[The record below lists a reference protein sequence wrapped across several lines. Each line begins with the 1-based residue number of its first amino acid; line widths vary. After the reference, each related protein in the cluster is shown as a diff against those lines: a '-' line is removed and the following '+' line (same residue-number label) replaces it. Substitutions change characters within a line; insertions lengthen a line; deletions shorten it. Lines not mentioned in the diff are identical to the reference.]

1 LILPTIAII
10 GRPNVGKSTLVN
22 RLCQSNDAIVF
33 DKPGVTRDRTY
44 QNASWGGKEFQIV
57 DTGGL
62 VFDDDSEF
70 LPEIRTQVFLALEEA
85 SLALLVVDGNQGV
98 TDGDLS
104 IAKWLRNS
112 SCKTI
117 VAVNKCESTTLGI
130 SLASEFWKLGL
141 GEPYP
146 VSAIHG
152 SGTGDLL
159 DLVIG
164 ELPENNIQ
172 DEEEKIMMSIIGRPN
187 VGKSTLVNR
196 LCQSNDAIVFDKP
209 GVTRDRT
216 YQNAS
221 WGGKEFQIVD
231 TGGLVFDDDSEFL
244 PEIRTQVFLALEEAS
259 LALLVVDGNQGVTDG
274 DLSIAKWLRNS
285 SCKTIVAVNKCES
298 TTLGISLASEFWK
311 LGLGEPN
318 PVSAIHGSGTGDL
331 LDLVIGELPENN
343 IHDDEEKIMMSII
356 GRPNVGKSSLLNSI
370 SGEKRAIVS
379 DISGTTTDSIDTLI
393 KKGDNQWKIVDTA
406 GIRRKKNVKYGT
418 EFFGI
423 NRAFKSIDRSDV
435 CVLVIDAVDGVTDQ
449 DQKLA
454 GRIEEQG
461 RACIIVVNKWDLVE
475 KNSSTI
481 YQVEKELRSKL
492 YFLHWSK
499 MIFISALTG
508 QRVDNIFEHALNAV
522 NQHRRRV
529 TTSVVNEVLKESIS
543 WKSPPTKRS
552 GKQGR
557 LYYGTQVK
565 NKPPTFTLFVNDPK
579 LFGITYRRY
588 IEKQIRVN
596 LGFEGT
602 PLILLWRGKQQR
614 ALNKE
619 VERENIELIQKD

>member
-1 LILPTIAII
+1 MSLPSIAII

-22 RLCQSNDAIVF
+22 RLCQTNDAIVF

-44 QNASWGGKEFQIV
+44 QNASWCGKEFQVV

-62 VFDDDSEF
+62 VFEGDSEF

-85 SLALLVVDGNQGV
+85 SLALFVVDGNQGL

-117 VAVNKCESTTLGI
+117 VAVNKCESISLGI

-159 DLVIG
+159 DLVIDG
-164 ELPENNIQ
+164 LPE
-172 DEEEKIMMSIIGRPN
+172 DLN
-187 VGKSTLVNR
+187 VE
-196 LCQSNDAIVFDKP
+196 DKE
-209 GVTRDRT
+209 D
-216 YQNAS
+216 
-221 WGGKEFQIVD
+221 
-231 TGGLVFDDDSEFL
+231 
-244 PEIRTQVFLALEEAS
+244 
-259 LALLVVDGNQGVTDG
+259 
-274 DLSIAKWLRNS
+274 
-285 SCKTIVAVNKCES
+285 
-298 TTLGISLASEFWK
+298 
-311 LGLGEPN
+311 
-318 PVSAIHGSGTGDL
+318 
-331 LDLVIGELPENN
+331 
-343 IHDDEEKIMMSII
+343 KIMMSII
-356 GRPNVGKSSLLNSI
+356 GRPNVGKSSLLNAI
-370 SGEKRAIVS
+370 CGKKRAIVS
-379 DISGTTTDSIDTLI
+379 NISGTTTDSIDTLI
-393 KKGDNQWKIVDTA
+393 KKDSNLWKIVDTA

-435 CVLVIDAVDGVTDQ
+435 CVLVIDAIDGVTDQ

-461 RACIIVVNKWDLVE
+461 RACVIVVNKWDLVE
-475 KNSSTI
+475 KNNSTI

-508 QRVDNIFEHALNAV
+508 QRVENIFENALSAV

-529 TTSVVNEVLKESIS
+529 TTSVVNEVLKEAMG

-557 LYYGTQVK
+557 IYYGTQVK
-565 NKPPTFTLFVNDPK
+565 NQPPTFTLFVNDPK

-588 IEKQIRVN
+588 IEKQIRIN
-596 LGFEGT
+596 LGFEGS
-602 PLILLWRGKQQR
+602 PIILLWRGKQQR
-614 ALNKE
+614 DLEKE
-619 VERENIELIQKD
+619 TSKKNINIIQKD

>member
-1 LILPTIAII
+1 MILPTIAII

-44 QNASWGGKEFQIV
+44 QNASWGGKEFQVV

-62 VFDDDSEF
+62 VFEDDSEF

-85 SLALLVVDGNQGV
+85 SLALFIVDGNQGV
-98 TDGDLS
+98 TVGDIS

-112 SCKTI
+112 TCKTI
-117 VAVNKCESTTLGI
+117 VAVNKCESTSLGI

-159 DLVIG
+159 DRVVD
-164 ELPENNIQ
+164 ELPVDLDLEDQQ
-172 DEEEKIMMSIIGRPN
+172 DKIMMSI
-187 VGKSTLVNR
+187 V
-196 LCQSNDAIVFDKP
+196 
-209 GVTRDRT
+209 
-216 YQNAS
+216 
-221 WGGKEFQIVD
+221 
-231 TGGLVFDDDSEFL
+231 
-244 PEIRTQVFLALEEAS
+244 
-259 LALLVVDGNQGVTDG
+259 
-274 DLSIAKWLRNS
+274 
-285 SCKTIVAVNKCES
+285 
-298 TTLGISLASEFWK
+298 
-311 LGLGEPN
+311 
-318 PVSAIHGSGTGDL
+318 
-331 LDLVIGELPENN
+331 
-343 IHDDEEKIMMSII
+343 
-356 GRPNVGKSSLLNSI
+356 GRPNVGKSSLLNAI
-370 SGEKRAIVS
+370 CGEKRAIVS

-393 KKGDNQWKIVDTA
+393 EKDSHLWKIVDTA
-406 GIRRKKNVKYGT
+406 GIRRRKNVKYGT

-435 CVLVIDAVDGVTDQ
+435 CVLVIDAIDGVTDQ

-461 RACIIVVNKWDLVE
+461 RACVIVVNKWDLVE
-475 KNSSTI
+475 KDSSTI
-481 YQVEKELRSKL
+481 YQSEKELRSKL

-508 QRVDNIFEHALNAV
+508 QRVENIFEHALNAV
-522 NQHRRRV
+522 TQHRMRV
-529 TTSVVNEVLKESIS
+529 TTSVVNEVLKEALG

-557 LYYGTQVK
+557 IYYGTQVK
-565 NKPPTFTLFVNDPK
+565 NQPPTFTLFVNDPK
-579 LFGITYRRY
+579 LFGMTYRRY
-588 IEKQIRVN
+588 IEKQIRLN
-596 LGFEGT
+596 LGFEGS
-602 PLILLWRGKQQR
+602 PIILLWRGKQQR
-614 ALNKE
+614 ELEKE
-619 VERENIELIQKD
+619 KSKKNINIIQKD